1 MSIVFDNPYR
11 TLPVYHIFIDVGS
24 KTPYSEIVNSELH
37 DKLKALERIERINSN
52 DARLLNLKFELL
64 KDIALQLV
72 EEIESYS
79 SLRTVNL
86 SRGISLP
93 DELRAFETHLIQSA
107 MERTGGH
114 QTKAAQL
121 LGINLTTLHNKLK
134 RLNISPEPVVE
145 APILHEDL
153 PFGFSPSESRVN

>member
-1 MSIVFDNPYR
+1 MDP
-11 TLPVYHIFIDVGS
+11 
-24 KTPYSEIVNSELH
+24 ELKK
-37 DKLKALERIERINSN
+37 KLHALERIERINTS

-72 EEIESYS
+72 EEIESFG

-107 MERTGGH
+107 LERTGGH
-114 QTKAAQL
+114 QTKAAHL

-134 RLNISPEPVVE
+134 RLNISPERIVD
-145 APILHEDL
+145 APIIHEDL
-153 PFGFSPSESRVN
+153 PLDLSSETSIN

>member
-1 MSIVFDNPYR
+1 MQ
-11 TLPVYHIFIDVGS
+11 IDPEVR
-24 KTPYSEIVNSELH
+24 
-37 DKLKALERIERINSN
+37 DKLQALDRIEEINST
-52 DARLLNLKFELL
+52 DVRLLGLKFELL
-64 KDIALQLV
+64 HDIALCLV
-72 EEIESYS
+72 DEIESLGS
-79 SLRTVNL
+79 VRTVNL

-114 QTKAAQL
+114 QTRAAQL

-153 PFGFSPSESRVN
+153 PFGFSPSDSRVN